1 MHVLNDHDKTALSDV
16 ACHTLKHLRISL
28 VCPKMSVLIQLT
40 EKGK

>member
-40 EKGK
+40 KKGK